1 MFKYI
6 WLIFKRDF
14 KVNLRDVLGLM
25 FLLFPIL
32 FGLIITW
39 ISPGIN
45 DTSVK
50 IAFLENE
57 NKEQIEYFKKFA
69 KVETFKNLSDIIRR
83 IEKRDNMVAILPENK
98 GSNKKYYILTQ
109 GNEPSYIIDYAKFL
123 KANYELGVDIDDSN
137 ATIKEFG
144 VKQAPLTRIFTN
156 VFILFV
162 TIMSGMVISLNILE
176 EKVDGTIKAINVSPV
191 NYNEFILGKSVIGI
205 IENIWGA
212 AILLILAG
220 YYNINIGMLVLILIS
235 STILSLIV
243 GFVEGIVSTDIM
255 SAAGNVKM
263 LFIPLAAAVTA
274 VEFLSKKW
282 QILFY
287 WIPYYWAYKANDAI
301 LSNTATWPQI
311 LLYGGIV
318 VILSVITYI
327 IFSPKIKEGLK

>member
-1 MFKYI
+1 MLKYI
-6 WLIFKRDF
+6 WLIFKRDL

-25 FLLFPIL
+25 FLLFPII

-45 DTSVK
+45 HTSVK

-57 NKEQIEYFKKFA
+57 NKQQIEYFKKFA
-69 KVETFKNLSDIIRR
+69 KVETFKNLSEIKRR
-83 IEKRDNMVAILPENK
+83 LEKRDNMVAILPEIN
-98 GSNKKYYILTQ
+98 GDNKKYYILTE

-123 KANYELGVDIDDSN
+123 KTNYELGVDLNDSN

-156 VFILFV
+156 VFILFI

-176 EKVDGTIKAINVSPV
+176 EKVDGTIQAINVSPV
-191 NYNEFILGKSVIGI
+191 TYNEFILGKSVIGI
-205 IENIWGA
+205 IETIWGA
-212 AILLILAG
+212 AIILLFAG
-220 YYNINIGMLVLILIS
+220 YYKINIGMFLLILLS
-235 STILSLIV
+235 STIISIV
-243 GFVEGIVSTDIM
+243 IGFVEGVISTDIM

-263 LFIPLAAAVTA
+263 LFIPMAAAIAA

-282 QILFY
+282 QIFFY

-311 LLYGGIV
+311 ILYTFIV
-318 VILSVITYI
+318 IFLSIITYFI
-327 IFSPKIKEGLK
+327 LCPRIKEGLK